1 MLHLRYSSPT
11 QPLSYCR
18 QWLVCVW
25 VCESRDLGLFKSS
38 AEWGENP
45 WSTLLLWH
53 STMQLIHHGCCCSLP
68 GQIVLST
75 SSEYSLSL
83 CRCVCV
89 CPQILLNVRQWSLRF
104 YITCTEMTEL
114 ATARLRNT
122 GIWFLH
128 KQNNKNTPH
137 TRARIHTHAHACRHT
152 HMHTE
157 QKQRRETKE
166 SIKRTQCWDR
176 KTEQMR
182 GTRKSIAHKYV

>member
-11 QPLSYCR
+11 QLLSYCR

-25 VCESRDLGLFKSS
+25 VCESGDLGLFKSS

-122 GIWFLH
+122 GIWHFCTS
-128 KQNNKNTPH
+128 KT
-137 TRARIHTHAHACRHT
+137 TRTHHTHVLAYT
-152 HMHTE
+152 HMHTHAGTHTCTQSRNKE
-157 QKQRRETKE
+157 EKQKK
-166 SIKRTQCWDR
+166 
-176 KTEQMR
+176 
-182 GTRKSIAHKYV
+182 V